1 MLFIWH
7 QVSLMS
13 TFRFS
18 LLFKIYVL
26 GSNPEIEKLV
36 NPEEV
41 TNAAIETAGQIY
53 AYIKKKFAREGLSNA
68 YPQLM
73 ICSEPATSWKTMK
86 DIYTDVADQVGMES
100 TSSFSTKTIDEI
112 CDVTCSI
119 EELRVTL
126 KNYNGIQ
133 ISQANNKGSETYVIA
148 ATREEKF
155 PLSSEV
161 RRDDPGSETY
171 CIRVPPDINSRILR
185 LLLP

>member
-7 QVSLMS
+7 QVRLMS

-26 GSNPEIEKLV
+26 GSNPEIKKLV

-41 TNAAIETAGQIY
+41 TKAAIETAVQIY

-73 ICSEPATSWKTMK
+73 ICSEPATSWYYIACSDCKTK
-86 DIYTDVADQVGMES
+86 ATREP
-100 TSSFSTKTIDEI
+100 SSLLCPKFGNINVS
-112 CDVTCSI
+112 
-119 EELRVTL
+119 
-126 KNYNGIQ
+126 GI
-133 ISQANNKGSETYVIA
+133 AA

>member
-1 MLFIWH
+1 MDYYIQPTIGYFNW
-7 QVSLMS
+7 
-13 TFRFS
+13 
-18 LLFKIYVL
+18 L

-133 ISQANNKGSETYVIA
+133 ISQANNKGSETYVIGVCCY
-148 ATREEKF
+148 ELIKKYQVGEDE
-155 PLSSEV
+155 L
-161 RRDDPGSETY
+161 
-171 CIRVPPDINSRILR
+171 
-185 LLLP
+185 